1 MRPVFKAALL
11 SLPFSLIVTVS
22 QAVEVMHWQRLPLA
36 IPLLVGQERVIFI
49 DRNVRVGVPA
59 ELGERL
65 RVQSA
70 AGTVYLRANE
80 TIEPTRLQLQDAV
93 TGELILLDIMALES
107 KPGQAPLEDVRVI
120 AQATEAPSPA
130 PAPATKQSER
140 ETEAAQRTPIPV
152 ALTRYAAQNLYAP
165 LRTVEPLPGVR
176 RVNVTKDLSLDLLI
190 PSLPVQAKA
199 LAAWR
204 LDGYWVTAVHL
215 SNLSPAPIDLDPRLL
230 LGDFAT
236 ATFQHRHLGPKGDPA
251 EATVAYITTRNHG
264 LGRSLLPTISPI
276 DAALN
281 LETPPVEK
289 ALESRDEK

>member
-1 MRPVFKAALL
+1 MRLVFKAALL

-22 QAVEVMHWQRLPLA
+22 QAVEVMQWKRLPLA
-36 IPLLVGQERVIFI
+36 IPLFVGQERVIFI

-120 AQATEAPSPA
+120 AQASEAPSPA
-130 PAPATKQSER
+130 TAPATKQSER
-140 ETEAAQRTPIPV
+140 ETEPAPRTPIPV

-236 ATFQHRHLGPKGDPA
+236 ATFQHLHLGPKGDPA
-251 EATVAYITTRNHG
+251 EATVAYITTHNHG

-289 ALESRDEK
+289 ASESRDEK

>member
-1 MRPVFKAALL
+1 MRLVFKAALL

-22 QAVEVMHWQRLPLA
+22 QAVEVMQWKRLPLA
-36 IPLLVGQERVIFI
+36 IPLFVGQERVIFI

-120 AQATEAPSPA
+120 AQASEAPSPA
-130 PAPATKQSER
+130 PAIKQSER
-140 ETEAAQRTPIPV
+140 ETEAAHRTPIPV

-190 PSLPVQAKA
+190 PSIPVQAKA

>member
-1 MRPVFKAALL
+1 MRLVFKAALL

-22 QAVEVMHWQRLPLA
+22 QAVEVMQWQRLPLA
-36 IPLLVGQERVIFI
+36 IPLFVGQERVIFI

-120 AQATEAPSPA
+120 AQASEPPSIA
-130 PAPATKQSER
+130 HVTMQSER
-140 ETEAAQRTPIPV
+140 ETGPAPRAPIPV

-176 RVNVTKDLSLDLLI
+176 RVNFTKDLSLDLLM

-199 LAAWR
+199 LAAWQ

-215 SNLSPAPIDLDPRLL
+215 SNQSHAPIDLDPRLL

-236 ATFQHRHLGPKGDPA
+236 ATFQHQHLGPKGDPA

-264 LGRSLLPTISPI
+264 LGPSLLPTISPI

-281 LETPPVEK
+281 LETPPAEK

>member
-1 MRPVFKAALL
+1 MRLVFKAALL
-11 SLPFSLIVTVS
+11 SLPFSLIVTMS
-22 QAVEVMHWQRLPLA
+22 HAVEVMQWQRLPLA

-120 AQATEAPSPA
+120 AQATEAPA

-140 ETEAAQRTPIPV
+140 ENEPAPRTPIPV

-204 LDGYWVTAVHL
+204 LNGYWVTAVHL
-215 SNLSPAPIDLDPRLL
+215 SNLSPAPINLDPRLL

-281 LETPPVEK
+281 LETTPVEK